1 MVSRVVVERKDI
13 GKCEELV
20 LNAVATINNLSYYSV
35 DGSAVTQR
43 RLHITECQLF
53 YVQLLLTLVSNV
65 LILCI
70 MMTITVTV
78 CDLIFIFT

>member
-1 MVSRVVVERKDI
+1 MVLRVVVERKDI

-43 RLHITECQLF
+43 RLHITECKLF
-53 YVQLLLTLVSNV
+53 YV
-65 LILCI
+65 
-70 MMTITVTV
+70 
-78 CDLIFIFT
+78 